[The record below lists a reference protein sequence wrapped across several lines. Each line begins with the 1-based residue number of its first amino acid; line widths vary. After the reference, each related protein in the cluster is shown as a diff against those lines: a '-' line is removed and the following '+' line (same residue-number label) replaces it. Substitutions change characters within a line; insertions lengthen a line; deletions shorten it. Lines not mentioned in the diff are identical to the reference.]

1 MRIDIITIF
10 PDMLKNTLDESIMRR
25 AIGLGLV
32 EVNIIDLRD
41 YSLSKHKKVDDTPYG
56 GGAGML
62 LQFPP
67 LYEALQAIKQANTKV
82 LITSPRGKTFNQ
94 QMAESLS
101 QLEHIVIL
109 AGHYEGFDE
118 RIYHF
123 VDDEVSVG
131 DFVLTGGEIPA
142 LLITDAVVR
151 LLDDV
156 IKKESH
162 ENDSFSNGLLEH
174 PHYTKPATYQG
185 FDVPEVLKN
194 GNHKEI
200 DQWRHYEAL
209 KQTYM
214 KRPDLLKNYPLT
226 KQDLKWLE
234 QIKKELGETK

>member
-10 PDMLKNTLDESIMRR
+10 PDMLKSTLDESIMRR
-25 AIGLGLV
+25 AIGLSLV

-41 YSLSKHKKVDDTPYG
+41 YSLSKHNKVDDTPYG

-67 LYEALQAIKQANTKV
+67 LYEALKKIKTKDAKV
-82 LITSPRGKTFNQ
+82 IVTSPRGKTFNQ
-94 QMAESLS
+94 GMAEAYSKLD
-101 QLEHIVIL
+101 HIIIL

-118 RIYHF
+118 RIYNF
-123 VDDEVSVG
+123 VDEEISVG

-174 PHYTKPATYQG
+174 PHYTKPAEYEG
-185 FDVPEVLKN
+185 FGVPEVLKN
-194 GNHKEI
+194 GNHQEI
-200 DQWRHYEAL
+200 AKWRHYESL
-209 KQTYM
+209 KQTYI
-214 KRPDLLKNYPLT
+214 KRKDLLVNYELS
-226 KQDLKWLE
+226 KEDEKLIQL
-234 QIKKELGETK
+234 IKKELNEI

>member
-1 MRIDIITIF
+1 
-10 PDMLKNTLDESIMRR
+10 MLKSTLDESIMRR
-25 AIGLGLV
+25 AIGLNLV

-67 LYEALQAIKQANTKV
+67 LYEALKSIKKEHTKV
-82 LITSPRGKTFNQ
+82 IITSPRGKIFSQ
-94 QMAESLS
+94 DMALAYSKLD
-101 QLEHIVIL
+101 HIIIL

-118 RIYHF
+118 RIYNF
-123 VDDEVSVG
+123 VDEEVSVG

-174 PHYTKPATYQG
+174 PHYTKPAVYKG
-185 FDVPEVLKN
+185 FGVPEVLKN
-194 GNHKEI
+194 GNHQEI
-200 DQWRHYEAL
+200 AKWRHFESL
-209 KQTYM
+209 KQTYI
-214 KRPDLLKNYPLT
+214 KRQDLLEKYKFSKEDEKLIEIIKADLNKN
-226 KQDLKWLE
+226 
-234 QIKKELGETK
+234 

>member
-10 PDMLKNTLDESIMRR
+10 PDMLKSTLDESIMRR
-25 AIGLGLV
+25 AIGLNLV

-41 YSLSKHKKVDDTPYG
+41 YSLSKHNKVDDTPYG

-67 LYEALQAIKQANTKV
+67 LYEALKNIKTKDAKV
-82 LITSPRGKTFNQ
+82 IVTSPRGVTFNQ
-94 QMAESLS
+94 DMAKAYSK
-101 QLEHIVIL
+101 LEHIIIL

-118 RIYHF
+118 RIYNF
-123 VDDEVSVG
+123 VDEEVSVG

-174 PHYTKPATYQG
+174 PHYTKPAEYEG
-185 FDVPEVLKN
+185 FGVPEVLKN
-194 GNHKEI
+194 GNHQEI
-200 DQWRHYEAL
+200 AKWRHYESL
-209 KQTYM
+209 KQTYI
-214 KRPDLLKNYPLT
+214 KRKDLLENYKLS
-226 KQDLKWLE
+226 KEDEKMIQL
-234 QIKKELGETK
+234 IKKELNEI